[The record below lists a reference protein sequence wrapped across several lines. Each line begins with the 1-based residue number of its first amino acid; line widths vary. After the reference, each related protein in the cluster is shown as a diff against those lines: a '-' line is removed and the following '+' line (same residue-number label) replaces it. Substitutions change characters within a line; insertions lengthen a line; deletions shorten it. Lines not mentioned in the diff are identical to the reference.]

1 MANLVVV
8 GAQWGDEGKGKIVDL
23 LTDHFDVIAR
33 YQGGHNAGHTVI
45 IDGKKYILH
54 LIPSGILHAEKIC
67 VIGNGVVVDLLALK
81 KELEELRAAGVH
93 CEGRLRV
100 SNRAHLILDYHRLM
114 EASDERRRGGNR
126 IGTTNRG
133 VGPAYQDKIGR
144 RGVRISTLAD
154 EEVFRSCLRENIDGR
169 SDLTSLGELDL
180 EEVASR
186 NLALGEEL
194 SGYFADTATYL
205 NQAMNEGKSV
215 LFEGAQGTLLDVDH
229 GTYPFV
235 TSSSATAGGACTGT
249 GVGPTRIDGIVGIAK
264 AYTTRVGEGPF
275 PTELTDGVGEEMR
288 RRGEEFGASTGRP
301 RRCGWFDAVIVG
313 YSCLVNNFDTLVIT
327 KLDVLDQFPEI
338 KICTGYRY
346 KGSLLESFP
355 PDIHVLDECRPEYE
369 TVKGWMGRT
378 AGVREFNDLPAL
390 AKDYLKRLSDLLQVE
405 IPVVSTGPDRQETV
419 LTSSRSRMHG
429 WVSFED
435 VVRR

>member
-1 MANLVVV
+1 
-8 GAQWGDEGKGKIVDL
+8 
-23 LTDHFDVIAR
+23 
-33 YQGGHNAGHTVI
+33 
-45 IDGKKYILH
+45 
-54 LIPSGILHAEKIC
+54 
-67 VIGNGVVVDLLALK
+67 
-81 KELEELRAAGVH
+81 
-93 CEGRLRV
+93 
-100 SNRAHLILDYHRLM
+100 M

-186 NLALGEEL
+186 NSALGEEL

-346 KGSLLESFP
+346 KGF
-355 PDIHVLDECRPEYE
+355 
-369 TVKGWMGRT
+369 
-378 AGVREFNDLPAL
+378 
-390 AKDYLKRLSDLLQVE
+390 
-405 IPVVSTGPDRQETV
+405 
-419 LTSSRSRMHG
+419 TSRKFSARYSCAR
-429 WVSFED
+429 
-435 VVRR
+435 